1 VPRAGGGLRQAWR
14 QQAEGHQLLAA
25 HNRVAALSQQL
36 TQVHLALREQ
46 LSLLRNEVTEGPGS
60 AAAGDDAIAADLLGH
75 CLSLCTAIHTH
86 HSGED
91 DQLLPALRAAAP
103 ELAPVI
109 DKLIEDHAL
118 VAGILR
124 RIRELLTPGP
134 APSSPGALTREL
146 DGLGAILESHFSYE
160 ERRLA
165 RAVDT
170 LGPSAWTADVF
181 TTGQAAGELA

>member
-46 LSLLRNEVTEGPGS
+46 LNLLRQEVREGPG
-60 AAAGDDAIAADLLGH
+60 AAAGNDAIAADLLGH
-75 CLSLCTAIHTH
+75 CLSLCTVIHTH
-86 HSGED
+86 HAGED